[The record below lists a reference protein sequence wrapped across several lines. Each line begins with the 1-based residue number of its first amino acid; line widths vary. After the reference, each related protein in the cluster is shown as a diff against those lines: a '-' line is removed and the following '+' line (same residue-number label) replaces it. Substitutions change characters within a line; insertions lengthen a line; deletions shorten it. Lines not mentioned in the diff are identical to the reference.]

1 MTGVQESE
9 VGAGVGVAGGPPSWR
24 PREVHDAPP
33 IDLVAAE
40 EAAAALL
47 VALGQPLARSGMVE
61 TPLLG
66 AYRDD
71 PSSRAE
77 FLSLTR
83 EEAGR

>member
-9 VGAGVGVAGGPPSWR
+9 VGAGVGVAGGPPSRR
-24 PREVHDAPP
+24 PRVVHDAPP

-40 EAAAALL
+40 EAAALL

-71 PSSRAE
+71 PSSRAG